1 VVTDMRSRFVQT
13 ATALLDE
20 DPRVAVLL
28 AEISEDR
35 FEPAI
40 RAHPDRV
47 INLGIMEQTLIG
59 AAAGFAMEG
68 FHPIAHSIAPFLV
81 ERPFEQ
87 IKIDFG
93 YQGLGGTLISCG
105 ASYDY
110 GAEGAT
116 HHSPGDVAALLSIPD
131 VEVMVP
137 GTPDELERLLRA
149 TYANGRLT
157 YIRAS
162 NAENP
167 ASFPVESGRI
177 GVVRRGSG
185 ATVLAVGPML
195 GRTLAACEG
204 LDVTVAYLTSVA
216 PFDAAG
222 LRAIAGALPFVITV
236 EPFYE
241 GTLTSSVAASLAELP
256 SRFASVGV
264 RRRFIHAY
272 GTASEHD
279 RALGLDEAGIRSR
292 IAEILSDT

>member
-1 VVTDMRSRFVQT
+1 MRSRFVQT
-13 ATALLDE
+13 ASALLDE

-35 FEPAI
+35 FAPAI

-47 INLGIMEQTLIG
+47 INLGIMEQTMIG

-81 ERPFEQ
+81 DRPFEQ

-93 YQGLGGTLISCG
+93 YQGLGGTLVSCG

-116 HHSPGDVAALLSIPD
+116 HHSPGDVAALLAIPG

-157 YIRAS
+157 YIRGS
-162 NAENP
+162 DAENP
-167 ASFPVESGRI
+167 TSFPVEPGRI
-177 GVVRRGSG
+177 EVVRRGSQ

-195 GRTLAACEG
+195 GRTLEACNG
-204 LDVTVAYLTSVA
+204 LDVTIAYVTSVA

-222 LRAIAGALPFVITV
+222 LRAITGDRPLAVTV

-241 GTLTSSVAASLAELP
+241 GTLVFAVAEALASVP
-256 SRFASVGV
+256 SRVVSIGV
-264 RRRFIHAY
+264 PRRFIHSY

-279 RALGLDEAGIRSR
+279 RDLGLDEASLGGR
-292 IAEILSDT
+292 IERILLDT

>member
-1 VVTDMRSRFVQT
+1 MTDMRGRFVQT
-13 ATALLDE
+13 ASALLDE

-35 FEPAI
+35 FAPAI
-40 RAHPDRV
+40 HAHPDRV
-47 INLGIMEQTLIG
+47 INLGIMEQTMIG

-93 YQGLGGTLISCG
+93 YQGLGGTLVSCG

-116 HHSPGDVAALLSIPD
+116 HHSPGDVAALLAIPG

-157 YIRAS
+157 YIRGS

-167 ASFPVESGRI
+167 TSLPVEPGRI
-177 GVVRRGSG
+177 EVVRRGST

-204 LDVTVAYLTSVA
+204 LDVTIAYLTSVA
-216 PFDAAG
+216 PFDAPG
-222 LRAIAGALPFVITV
+222 LNAIVGDRPLVITV

-241 GTLTSSVAASLAELP
+241 GTLAPAVAEALADVP
-256 SRFASVGV
+256 SRIASIGV
-264 RRRFIHAY
+264 PRRFIHTY
-272 GTASEHD
+272 GTALEHD
-279 RALGLDEAGIRSR
+279 RDLGLDEAGVRAKIGS
-292 IAEILSDT
+292 ILP

>member
-1 VVTDMRSRFVQT
+1 MTDMRARFVQT
-13 ATALLDE
+13 ASALLDE

-35 FEPAI
+35 FAPAI

-47 INLGIMEQTLIG
+47 INLGIMEQTMIG

-68 FHPIAHSIAPFLV
+68 FRPIAHSIAPFLV

-93 YQGLGGTLISCG
+93 YQGLGGSLVSCG

-116 HHSPGDVAALLSIPD
+116 HHAPGDVAALLAIPG

-157 YIRAS
+157 YVRGS
-162 NAENP
+162 NAENLS
-167 ASFPVESGRI
+167 SFPVEPGRI
-177 GVVRRGSG
+177 EVVRRGSQ

-195 GRTLAACEG
+195 GRTLAAFEG
-204 LDVTVAYLTSVA
+204 LDLTIAYVTSVS

-222 LRAIAGALPFVITV
+222 LRAIAGDRPLVVTV
-236 EPFYE
+236 EPFYQ
-241 GTLTSSVAASLAELP
+241 GTLVPAVAEALQDVPSQIASI
-256 SRFASVGV
+256 GV
-264 RRRFIHAY
+264 ARGFIHTY
-272 GTASEHD
+272 GTAPEHD
-279 RALGLDEAGIRSR
+279 RDVGLDEASLRAKVEGSF
-292 IAEILSDT
+292 LDT